1 MIELLLKKARQALQ
15 TARRDLDDED
25 TDAAANR
32 CYYAVLY
39 AAWAMFAVRGLAQP
53 RTHSGLIAEFGRH
66 FVKDGPFDQRLGATL
81 GKLFA
86 LRSYADYILEPTPR
100 DKAEIAI
107 ETAGAF
113 LSAVEQEIARCEP
126 PVEPPDQPAGGEFR

>member
-1 MIELLLKKARQALQ
+1 MIGRLLEKSRQALQ

-39 AAWAMFAVRGLAQP
+39 AAWAMFAVRGLPQP
-53 RTHSGLIAEFGRH
+53 RTHSGLIAEFGRY

-100 DKAEIAI
+100 DKAEMAI
-107 ETAGAF
+107 ETAAAF
-113 LSAVEQEIARCEP
+113 LSAIDQEIARRESP
-126 PVEPPDQPAGGEFR
+126 AEPPDQPTPGESR